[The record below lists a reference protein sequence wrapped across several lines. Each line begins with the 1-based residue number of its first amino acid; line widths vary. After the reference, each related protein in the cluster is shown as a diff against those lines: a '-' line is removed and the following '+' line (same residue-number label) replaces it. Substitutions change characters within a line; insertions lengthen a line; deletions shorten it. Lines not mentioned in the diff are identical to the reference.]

1 MMEATTEKKADN
13 LSATKSMLVFLC
25 RSIYWKICFGLFFL
39 RTNQQKSV
47 KISLDTASLQ
57 PRHPHHHDHHD
68 QGDLV
73 RPRPPVDRSSL
84 GPRRHVCHLP
94 GKHLLVT
101 HRHHHVHS
109 SFPPCPT
116 MSIII
121 IRACPQCFW

>member
-1 MMEATTEKKADN
+1 MLFTNTDDDDGSNDREKGRQFVCDKINAGLSLQKHLLEN
-13 LSATKSMLVFLC
+13 LLWIV
-25 RSIYWKICFGLFFL
+25 FL

-57 PRHPHHHDHHD
+57 PRHPHHHDHHY
-68 QGDLV
+68 QGYLV

-101 HRHHHVHS
+101 HRHHHVQIFFCS
-109 SFPPCPT
+109 
-116 MSIII
+116 MSYHGE
-121 IRACPQCFW
+121 